1 MGWKAIKDHYR
12 IVHQVQVTK
21 KGICIGSPYI
31 HDIMI
36 VSMDGEL
43 VKDDGSS
50 VNADLNRYRAEM
62 RADPA
67 KLRELAA
74 TVDTFAKSVTVY
86 TYDDAR
92 IIEKSCE
99 EPGWPN
105 VTHDGEMM
113 YENTFSTDR
122 AKVVEWAKKDC
133 LSLISH
139 LREAVDR
146 QRDELAQ
153 WEGRLSKALADAKT
167 LGVTP
172 PLAAP
177 PPPPAG
183 E

>member
-43 VKDDGSS
+43 VKDHGSS
-50 VNADLNRYRAEM
+50 VNAELNRYSAEM

-67 KLRELAA
+67 KLRELS
-74 TVDTFAKSVTVY
+74 VSPDTFSKSVTVY
-86 TYDDAR
+86 TYDGAR
-92 IIEKSCE
+92 IIEKLCD

-113 YENTFSTDR
+113 YENTFSADR
-122 AKVVEWAKKDC
+122 DEVVKWAKKSC
-133 LSLISH
+133 LSAISWK
-139 LREAVDR
+139 RRFVGEKRA
-146 QRDELAQ
+146 ELA
-153 WEGRLSKALADAKT
+153 EIEAKLAKSLEDAKAL
-167 LGVTP
+167 GIEP
-172 PLAAP
+172 PD
-177 PPPPAG
+177 
-183 E
+183 EEMERKERE